1 MNLKELEVKE
11 MVSINGGGITYS
23 FINAIVKA
31 VSTIFDLGEKTG
43 SAIRRFIS
51 GEYCNVR

>member
-1 MNLKELEVKE
+1 MNLKKIEIKE
-11 MVSINGGGITYS
+11 MYQVNGGGITYS

-31 VSTIFDLGEKTG
+31 VGTIYDLGEKTG

-51 GEYCNVR
+51 GEYCSVR